1 MNTNSMLQEL
11 QRFLLFPVKGAD
23 ERKRLLAGALLGFA
37 GFIVP
42 IIPGIFL
49 LGYAGLIMQNII
61 QEKAEPSMPAWKD
74 WNKMFML
81 GLKMGCAGF
90 IYCLPALIVM
100 FGGYAIMIIP
110 TFIQAFSNSH
120 TYYQPSSVFATSLL
134 GTFGGMAL
142 FGIGLLLFVPLWL
155 VLPAVISHVA
165 ATDSF
170 QAAFHFKDWWRI
182 LRANIGG
189 FAITLILAAGLS
201 FVLVFAIEIL
211 YMTIILCI
219 VIPFLMA
226 FLIAYLTIAVYALF
240 AIAYREGREKALQVE
255 KVEKV

>member
-1 MNTNSMLQEL
+1 MTTNSTLQEL
-11 QRFLLFPVKGAD
+11 QKLLLFPVKGAD

-37 GFIVP
+37 GFFVP

-74 WNKMFML
+74 WNKMFIL
-81 GLKMGCAGF
+81 GLKMGFASF

-100 FGGYAIMIIP
+100 VVGYSVMMVPALL
-110 TFIQAFSNSH
+110 QAFSNPH
-120 TYYQPSSVFATSLL
+120 TYYEPASVIGTSIFSM
-134 GTFGGMAL
+134 FGGMAL
-142 FGIGLLLFVPLWL
+142 FGIGLILFIPLWL
-155 VLPAVISHVA
+155 ALPPMMSHVA

-170 QAAFHFKDWWRI
+170 SAAFHFRDWWRV

-189 FAITLILAAGLS
+189 FAITLILAAGLY
-201 FVLVFAIEIL
+201 FVLIFAMQIL

-226 FLIAYLTIAVYALF
+226 FLIAYVTIVANALF
-240 AIAYREGREKALQVE
+240 AIAYREGSEKMAIQVP
-255 KVEKV
+255 